1 MLKALL
7 ICIQD
12 YRQTPNRLLV
22 IFFECDIEKSLQGVA
37 RLHLK
42 DVPTSNFSGVQ
53 NLYIQSGSVEVENIE
68 SEFGGASRDRKARDS
83 ENRQVIDFVEN
94 PTMPDYNSDAI
105 NSAHHHR

>member
-1 MLKALL
+1 MVRNSPLRRISQIQHCRVMLKALL

-53 NLYIQSGSVEVENIE
+53 NLYTP
-68 SEFGGASRDRKARDS
+68 
-83 ENRQVIDFVEN
+83 NRLG
-94 PTMPDYNSDAI
+94 
-105 NSAHHHR
+105 

>member
-1 MLKALL
+1 MYPGLQANPKQTARDLL
-7 ICIQD
+7 RMRHRKI
-12 YRQTPNRLLV
+12 
-22 IFFECDIEKSLQGVA
+22 SLQGVA